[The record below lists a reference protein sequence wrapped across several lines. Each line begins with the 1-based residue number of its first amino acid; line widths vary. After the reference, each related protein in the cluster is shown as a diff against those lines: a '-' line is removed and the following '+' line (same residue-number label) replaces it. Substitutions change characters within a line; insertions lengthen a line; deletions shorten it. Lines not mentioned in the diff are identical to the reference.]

1 MTVMTSPASEP
12 LRLAL
17 NEIDKRRRS
26 SLWMTRFL
34 LVCSILCWCATDAVV
49 LLRGNVGLGLVFALN
64 TVMAA
69 VFAVG
74 INGGGMA
81 SANTIK
87 ILNALDKLTPPQ
99 SQVTREERS

>member
-1 MTVMTSPASEP
+1 MTSPPSEP

-17 NEIDKRRRS
+17 NAIDKRRRS
-26 SLWMTRFL
+26 FLWMTRFL
-34 LVCSILCWCATDAVV
+34 LAVSILFWCATDAVV

-74 INGGGMA
+74 INGGGLA
-81 SANTIK
+81 HADTITV
-87 ILNALDKLTPPQ
+87 LNALEKLTPPQ
-99 SQVTREERS
+99 AQVTREERP

>member
-1 MTVMTSPASEP
+1 MTSPASDP

-34 LVCSILCWCATDAVV
+34 ILCSILFWCATDAVV
-49 LLRGNVGLGLVFALN
+49 LLGGNVGLGLVFALN
-64 TVMAA
+64 AVMAA

-87 ILNALDKLTPPQ
+87 ILSALEKLTPAQ